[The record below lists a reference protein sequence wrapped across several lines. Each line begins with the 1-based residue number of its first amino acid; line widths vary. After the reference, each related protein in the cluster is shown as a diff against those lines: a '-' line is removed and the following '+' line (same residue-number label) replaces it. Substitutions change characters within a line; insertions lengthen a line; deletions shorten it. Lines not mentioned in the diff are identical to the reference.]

1 MLDDL
6 TDTAPDVRRAQE
18 SAWRRLGSEGRI
30 RMMLQLS
37 DELREV
43 ALAGIA
49 HREPDLS
56 EAEARGR
63 LLRALLGDELYEAAY
78 VARGR
83 VA

>member
-1 MLDDL
+1 MLDTL

-18 SAWRRLGSEGRI
+18 LAWRRLGADGRV
-30 RMMLQLS
+30 RLMLQMS

-43 ALAGIA
+43 ALAGIR
-49 HREPDLS
+49 HREPELT
-56 EAEARGR
+56 ETQARGR
-63 LLRALLGDELYEAAY
+63 LLRTLLGDDLYEAAY

>member
-6 TDTAPDVRRAQE
+6 SDTAPDARRAQE
-18 SAWRRLGSEGRI
+18 SAWHRLGAEGRI
-30 RMMLQLS
+30 RLMFQLS

-43 ALAGIA
+43 ALAGIRR
-49 HREPDLS
+49 REPGLS
-56 EAEARGR
+56 DTQARGR
-63 LLRALLGDELYEAAY
+63 LLRIVLGDALYEAAY

>member
-18 SAWRRLGSEGRI
+18 SAWRRIGAEGRI
-30 RMMLQLS
+30 RLMVKLS

-43 ALAGIA
+43 ALAGIRS
-49 HREPDLS
+49 REPDLS
-56 EAEARGR
+56 DAQARGR
-63 LLRALLGDELYEAAY
+63 LLRTLLGDELYEAAY